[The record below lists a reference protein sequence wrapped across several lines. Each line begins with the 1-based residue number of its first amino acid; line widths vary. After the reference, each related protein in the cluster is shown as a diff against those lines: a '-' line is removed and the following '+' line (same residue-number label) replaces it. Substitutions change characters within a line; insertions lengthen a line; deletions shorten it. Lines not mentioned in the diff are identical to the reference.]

1 MRTQLTTL
9 SLTALCM
16 AMLFSG
22 CSSLS
27 ITGQQVTTDDQ
38 ATTGNQANVIV
49 VKKASGQDPVA
60 TTIPYNPSMVV
71 DEALAK
77 SGGNNWFARAKV
89 QIVRNSENGE
99 QLKMDIEYDN
109 SEDRVEPLYNY
120 ALHAGDR
127 VVVEEDSSN
136 AITDILDQLNP
147 L

>member
-1 MRTQLTTL
+1 
-9 SLTALCM
+9 M

-22 CSSLS
+22 CSSLGIS
-27 ITGQQVTTDDQ
+27 GQHVSTDDQ
-38 ATTGNQANVIV
+38 AIAGNQANVIV
-49 VKKASGQDPVA
+49 VKQANGRDPVA

-77 SGGNNWFARAKV
+77 SGGKSWFGRSKIQV
-89 QIVRNSENGE
+89 VRGSENGE
-99 QLKMDIEYDN
+99 TLKMDVEYDN

-127 VVVEEDSSN
+127 VIVEEDKSN
-136 AITDILDQLNP
+136 ALTDMLDQLNP